1 MNKANI
7 GWWEAD
13 LKAETYKCSELISQL
28 LGIGEDG
35 LISFE
40 DFNKRILKEDQGYA
54 TFPSFDKVQQTVE
67 EIYLFDTPKGHV
79 WIRSKACFQETDENG
94 NTKVYGIAETQEGIH
109 IASAHQA
116 LQNSERILHNIY
128 KNLPVGIELYD
139 KDGQMVD
146 LNKKDMEMF
155 RISNKEDI
163 LGVNIFENPILPE
176 EIKQKIKDN
185 ENADFTFRYDF
196 SKINKY
202 YQPNSTTGFIDLTTK
217 VTTLYDHNHEP
228 INYLLI
234 NVDKTEDTIAYNKI
248 QEFESF
254 FDLVGDYAKVGYA
267 HFDALSRDGYALRS
281 WYRNVGEEEG
291 TPLPE
296 IIGIHSH
303 FHPEDRA
310 VMIDFL
316 DKVIKGES
324 SKLSRDVRIRR
335 ADGNY
340 TWTRVNVLVRNYQ
353 PQDNIIEMLCINFD
367 ITELKETERMLIGA
381 KEKAEEA
388 DRLKSAFLANMSHE
402 IRTPLNAIVGFS
414 SLLEEAEDAEEKHLY
429 ATIIEENNK
438 LLLQLISDILDLSK
452 IEAGTFDII
461 PEQVDAQ
468 QLCNELLQS
477 MQVRA
482 TEQVEILLAP
492 ELPELTFTS
501 DKNRLYQVL
510 LNFVTNAL
518 KFTSEGSIVIDY
530 RINGNEV
537 RFSVQDTGMGIEPEK
552 QEAIL
557 YTVKSCQIGRS
568 FSRSNDVVSID
579 RIFCAGERN
588 FLYSSTVLLQQLDRS
603 MHSSLDFCIDTL
615 TEIFFRNTDTQTLYV
630 AVQIVIQI
638 SVCPIC
644 RSGVHVV
651 MSLNQALQQGNI
663 FDRLSERTDLIQR
676 GSKCHQT
683 ITRNAAV
690 GRLQSYNTAEGS
702 RLTNRSAGI

>member
-54 TFPSFDKVQQTVE
+54 TFPSFDKLQQTVE

-202 YQPNSTTGFIDLTTK
+202 YQPNSTAGFIDLTTK

-281 WYRNVGEEEG
+281 WYRNVGEEED

-310 VMIDFL
+310 AMIDFL

-552 QEAIL
+552 QEAIF
-557 YTVKSCQIGRS
+557 TRFVKLNNFI
-568 FSRSNDVVSID
+568 
-579 RIFCAGERN
+579 AGTG
-588 FLYSSTVLLQQLDRS
+588 LGL
-603 MHSSLDFCIDTL
+603 
-615 TEIFFRNTDTQTLYV
+615 
-630 AVQIVIQI
+630 
-638 SVCPIC
+638 PIC
-644 RSGVHVV
+644 QSIVTQLGGKIGVE
-651 MSLNQALQQGNI
+651 
-663 FDRLSERTDLIQR
+663 SEPGK
-676 GSKCHQT
+676 GSCFWFTHP
-683 ITRNAAV
+683 IN
-690 GRLQSYNTAEGS
+690 
-702 RLTNRSAGI
+702 

>member
-67 EIYLFDTPKGHV
+67 EIYLFDPPKGHV

-310 VMIDFL
+310 VMINFL

-353 PQDNIIEMLCINFD
+353 LQDNIIEMLCINFD

-552 QEAIL
+552 QEAIF
-557 YTVKSCQIGRS
+557 TRFVKLNNFI
-568 FSRSNDVVSID
+568 
-579 RIFCAGERN
+579 AGTG
-588 FLYSSTVLLQQLDRS
+588 LGL
-603 MHSSLDFCIDTL
+603 
-615 TEIFFRNTDTQTLYV
+615 
-630 AVQIVIQI
+630 
-638 SVCPIC
+638 PIC
-644 RSGVHVV
+644 QSIVTQLGGKIGVE
-651 MSLNQALQQGNI
+651 
-663 FDRLSERTDLIQR
+663 SEPGK
-676 GSKCHQT
+676 GSCFWFTHP
-683 ITRNAAV
+683 IN
-690 GRLQSYNTAEGS
+690 
-702 RLTNRSAGI
+702 

>member
-202 YQPNSTTGFIDLTTK
+202 YQPNSATGFIDLTTK

-310 VMIDFL
+310 AMIDFL

-552 QEAIL
+552 QEAIF
-557 YTVKSCQIGRS
+557 TRFVKLNNFI
-568 FSRSNDVVSID
+568 
-579 RIFCAGERN
+579 AGTG
-588 FLYSSTVLLQQLDRS
+588 LGL
-603 MHSSLDFCIDTL
+603 
-615 TEIFFRNTDTQTLYV
+615 
-630 AVQIVIQI
+630 
-638 SVCPIC
+638 PIC
-644 RSGVHVV
+644 QSIVTQLGGKIGVE
-651 MSLNQALQQGNI
+651 
-663 FDRLSERTDLIQR
+663 SEPGK
-676 GSKCHQT
+676 GSCFWFTHP
-683 ITRNAAV
+683 IN
-690 GRLQSYNTAEGS
+690 
-702 RLTNRSAGI
+702 

>member
-13 LKAETYKCSELISQL
+13 LKAKTYKCSELISQL

-54 TFPSFDKVQQTVE
+54 TFPSFDKLQQTVE

-176 EIKQKIKDN
+176 EIKQKIRDN

-202 YQPNSTTGFIDLTTK
+202 YQPDSTTGFIDLTTK
-217 VTTLYDHNHEP
+217 VTTLYDHNHAP

-281 WYRNVGEEEG
+281 WYMNVGEEEG

-335 ADGNY
+335 ANGNY

-367 ITELKETERMLIGA
+367 ITELKKTERMLIGA

-552 QEAIL
+552 QEAIF
-557 YTVKSCQIGRS
+557 TRFVKLNNFI
-568 FSRSNDVVSID
+568 
-579 RIFCAGERN
+579 AGTG
-588 FLYSSTVLLQQLDRS
+588 LGL
-603 MHSSLDFCIDTL
+603 
-615 TEIFFRNTDTQTLYV
+615 
-630 AVQIVIQI
+630 
-638 SVCPIC
+638 PIC
-644 RSGVHVV
+644 QSIVTQLGGKIGVE
-651 MSLNQALQQGNI
+651 
-663 FDRLSERTDLIQR
+663 SEPGK
-676 GSKCHQT
+676 GSCFWFTHP
-683 ITRNAAV
+683 IN
-690 GRLQSYNTAEGS
+690 
-702 RLTNRSAGI
+702 

>member
-139 KDGQMVD
+139 KGGQMVD

-452 IEAGTFDII
+452 IEARTFDII

-552 QEAIL
+552 QEAIF
-557 YTVKSCQIGRS
+557 TRFVKLNNFI
-568 FSRSNDVVSID
+568 
-579 RIFCAGERN
+579 AGTG
-588 FLYSSTVLLQQLDRS
+588 LGL
-603 MHSSLDFCIDTL
+603 
-615 TEIFFRNTDTQTLYV
+615 
-630 AVQIVIQI
+630 
-638 SVCPIC
+638 PIC
-644 RSGVHVV
+644 QSIVTQLGGKIGVE
-651 MSLNQALQQGNI
+651 
-663 FDRLSERTDLIQR
+663 SEPGK
-676 GSKCHQT
+676 GSCFWFTHP
-683 ITRNAAV
+683 IN
-690 GRLQSYNTAEGS
+690 
-702 RLTNRSAGI
+702 

>member
-324 SKLSRDVRIRR
+324 SKLSRDVRIHR

-552 QEAIL
+552 QEAIF
-557 YTVKSCQIGRS
+557 TRFVKLNNFI
-568 FSRSNDVVSID
+568 
-579 RIFCAGERN
+579 AGTG
-588 FLYSSTVLLQQLDRS
+588 LGL
-603 MHSSLDFCIDTL
+603 
-615 TEIFFRNTDTQTLYV
+615 
-630 AVQIVIQI
+630 
-638 SVCPIC
+638 PIC
-644 RSGVHVV
+644 QSIVTQLGGKIGVE
-651 MSLNQALQQGNI
+651 
-663 FDRLSERTDLIQR
+663 SEPGK
-676 GSKCHQT
+676 GSCFWFTHP
-683 ITRNAAV
+683 IN
-690 GRLQSYNTAEGS
+690 
-702 RLTNRSAGI
+702 

>member
-13 LKAETYKCSELISQL
+13 LKAKTYKCSELISQL

-40 DFNKRILKEDQGYA
+40 DFIKRILKEDQGYA
-54 TFPSFDKVQQTVE
+54 TFPSFDKLQQTVE

-176 EIKQKIKDN
+176 EIKQKIRDN

-202 YQPNSTTGFIDLTTK
+202 YQPDSTTGFIDLTTK

-552 QEAIL
+552 QEANF
-557 YTVKSCQIGRS
+557 TRFVKLNNFI
-568 FSRSNDVVSID
+568 
-579 RIFCAGERN
+579 AGTG
-588 FLYSSTVLLQQLDRS
+588 LGL
-603 MHSSLDFCIDTL
+603 
-615 TEIFFRNTDTQTLYV
+615 
-630 AVQIVIQI
+630 
-638 SVCPIC
+638 PIC
-644 RSGVHVV
+644 QSIVTQLGGKIGVE
-651 MSLNQALQQGNI
+651 
-663 FDRLSERTDLIQR
+663 SEPGK
-676 GSKCHQT
+676 GSCFWFTHP
-683 ITRNAAV
+683 IN
-690 GRLQSYNTAEGS
+690 
-702 RLTNRSAGI
+702 

>member
-155 RISNKEDI
+155 RISNKKDI

-335 ADGNY
+335 ADRNY

-552 QEAIL
+552 QEAIF
-557 YTVKSCQIGRS
+557 TRFVKLNNFI
-568 FSRSNDVVSID
+568 
-579 RIFCAGERN
+579 AGTG
-588 FLYSSTVLLQQLDRS
+588 LGL
-603 MHSSLDFCIDTL
+603 
-615 TEIFFRNTDTQTLYV
+615 
-630 AVQIVIQI
+630 
-638 SVCPIC
+638 PIC
-644 RSGVHVV
+644 QSIVTQLGGKIGVE
-651 MSLNQALQQGNI
+651 
-663 FDRLSERTDLIQR
+663 SEPGK
-676 GSKCHQT
+676 GSCFWFTHP
-683 ITRNAAV
+683 IN
-690 GRLQSYNTAEGS
+690 
-702 RLTNRSAGI
+702 

>member
-54 TFPSFDKVQQTVE
+54 TFPSFDKLQQTVE

-310 VMIDFL
+310 EMIDFL

-414 SLLEEAEDAEEKHLY
+414 SLLEEVEDAEEKHLY

-552 QEAIL
+552 QEAIF
-557 YTVKSCQIGRS
+557 TRFVKLNNFI
-568 FSRSNDVVSID
+568 
-579 RIFCAGERN
+579 AGTG
-588 FLYSSTVLLQQLDRS
+588 LGL
-603 MHSSLDFCIDTL
+603 
-615 TEIFFRNTDTQTLYV
+615 
-630 AVQIVIQI
+630 
-638 SVCPIC
+638 PIC
-644 RSGVHVV
+644 QSIVTQLGGKIGVE
-651 MSLNQALQQGNI
+651 
-663 FDRLSERTDLIQR
+663 SEPGK
-676 GSKCHQT
+676 GSCFWFTHP
-683 ITRNAAV
+683 IN
-690 GRLQSYNTAEGS
+690 
-702 RLTNRSAGI
+702 

>member
-303 FHPEDRA
+303 FHPEDRT

-353 PQDNIIEMLCINFD
+353 LQDNIIEMLCINFD

-552 QEAIL
+552 QEAIF
-557 YTVKSCQIGRS
+557 TRFVKLNNFI
-568 FSRSNDVVSID
+568 
-579 RIFCAGERN
+579 AGTG
-588 FLYSSTVLLQQLDRS
+588 LGL
-603 MHSSLDFCIDTL
+603 
-615 TEIFFRNTDTQTLYV
+615 
-630 AVQIVIQI
+630 
-638 SVCPIC
+638 PIC
-644 RSGVHVV
+644 QSIVTQLGGKIGVE
-651 MSLNQALQQGNI
+651 
-663 FDRLSERTDLIQR
+663 SEPGK
-676 GSKCHQT
+676 GSCFWFTHP
-683 ITRNAAV
+683 IN
-690 GRLQSYNTAEGS
+690 
-702 RLTNRSAGI
+702 

>member
-40 DFNKRILKEDQGYA
+40 DFNKCILKEDQGYA

-552 QEAIL
+552 QEAIF
-557 YTVKSCQIGRS
+557 TRFVKLNNFI
-568 FSRSNDVVSID
+568 
-579 RIFCAGERN
+579 AGTG
-588 FLYSSTVLLQQLDRS
+588 LGL
-603 MHSSLDFCIDTL
+603 
-615 TEIFFRNTDTQTLYV
+615 
-630 AVQIVIQI
+630 
-638 SVCPIC
+638 PIC
-644 RSGVHVV
+644 QSIVTQLGGKIGVE
-651 MSLNQALQQGNI
+651 
-663 FDRLSERTDLIQR
+663 SEPGK
-676 GSKCHQT
+676 GSCFWFTHP
-683 ITRNAAV
+683 IN
-690 GRLQSYNTAEGS
+690 
-702 RLTNRSAGI
+702 

>member
-267 HFDALSRDGYALRS
+267 HF
-281 WYRNVGEEEG
+281 
-291 TPLPE
+291 
-296 IIGIHSH
+296 
-303 FHPEDRA
+303 
-310 VMIDFL
+310 
-316 DKVIKGES
+316 
-324 SKLSRDVRIRR
+324 
-335 ADGNY
+335 
-340 TWTRVNVLVRNYQ
+340 VL
-353 PQDNIIEMLCINFD
+353 
-367 ITELKETERMLIGA
+367 
-381 KEKAEEA
+381 
-388 DRLKSAFLANMSHE
+388 
-402 IRTPLNAIVGFS
+402 
-414 SLLEEAEDAEEKHLY
+414 
-429 ATIIEENNK
+429 
-438 LLLQLISDILDLSK
+438 
-452 IEAGTFDII
+452 
-461 PEQVDAQ
+461 
-468 QLCNELLQS
+468 
-477 MQVRA
+477 
-482 TEQVEILLAP
+482 
-492 ELPELTFTS
+492 
-501 DKNRLYQVL
+501 
-510 LNFVTNAL
+510 
-518 KFTSEGSIVIDY
+518 
-530 RINGNEV
+530 
-537 RFSVQDTGMGIEPEK
+537 
-552 QEAIL
+552 
-557 YTVKSCQIGRS
+557 
-568 FSRSNDVVSID
+568 
-579 RIFCAGERN
+579 
-588 FLYSSTVLLQQLDRS
+588 
-603 MHSSLDFCIDTL
+603 
-615 TEIFFRNTDTQTLYV
+615 
-630 AVQIVIQI
+630 
-638 SVCPIC
+638 
-644 RSGVHVV
+644 
-651 MSLNQALQQGNI
+651 
-663 FDRLSERTDLIQR
+663 
-676 GSKCHQT
+676 
-683 ITRNAAV
+683 
-690 GRLQSYNTAEGS
+690 
-702 RLTNRSAGI
+702 

>member
-537 RFSVQDTGMGIEPEK
+537 RFSVQDTGMGIEPE
-552 QEAIL
+552 AI
-557 YTVKSCQIGRS
+557 
-568 FSRSNDVVSID
+568 FSLK
-579 RIFCAGERN
+579 F
-588 FLYSSTVLLQQLDRS
+588 
-603 MHSSLDFCIDTL
+603 DT
-615 TEIFFRNTDTQTLYV
+615 TDTDATTITVYYISILIINTYT
-630 AVQIVIQI
+630 QIIQI
-638 SVCPIC
+638 
-644 RSGVHVV
+644 R
-651 MSLNQALQQGNI
+651 
-663 FDRLSERTDLIQR
+663 
-676 GSKCHQT
+676 
-683 ITRNAAV
+683 
-690 GRLQSYNTAEGS
+690 
-702 RLTNRSAGI
+702 

>member
-552 QEAIL
+552 QEAIF
-557 YTVKSCQIGRS
+557 TRFVKLNNFI
-568 FSRSNDVVSID
+568 
-579 RIFCAGERN
+579 AGTG
-588 FLYSSTVLLQQLDRS
+588 LGL
-603 MHSSLDFCIDTL
+603 
-615 TEIFFRNTDTQTLYV
+615 
-630 AVQIVIQI
+630 
-638 SVCPIC
+638 PIC
-644 RSGVHVV
+644 QSIVTQLGGKNGVE
-651 MSLNQALQQGNI
+651 
-663 FDRLSERTDLIQR
+663 SEPGK
-676 GSKCHQT
+676 GSCFWFTHP
-683 ITRNAAV
+683 IN
-690 GRLQSYNTAEGS
+690 
-702 RLTNRSAGI
+702 

>member
-234 NVDKTEDTIAYNKI
+234 NVDKAEDTIAYNKI

-552 QEAIL
+552 QEAIF
-557 YTVKSCQIGRS
+557 TRFVKLNNFI
-568 FSRSNDVVSID
+568 
-579 RIFCAGERN
+579 AGTG
-588 FLYSSTVLLQQLDRS
+588 LGL
-603 MHSSLDFCIDTL
+603 
-615 TEIFFRNTDTQTLYV
+615 
-630 AVQIVIQI
+630 
-638 SVCPIC
+638 PIC
-644 RSGVHVV
+644 QSIVTQLGGKIGVE
-651 MSLNQALQQGNI
+651 
-663 FDRLSERTDLIQR
+663 SEPGK
-676 GSKCHQT
+676 GSCFWFTHP
-683 ITRNAAV
+683 IN
-690 GRLQSYNTAEGS
+690 
-702 RLTNRSAGI
+702 

>member
-281 WYRNVGEEEG
+281 WYRNVGEKEG

-367 ITELKETERMLIGA
+367 ITERKETERMLIGA

-552 QEAIL
+552 QEAIF
-557 YTVKSCQIGRS
+557 TRFVKLNNFI
-568 FSRSNDVVSID
+568 
-579 RIFCAGERN
+579 AGTG
-588 FLYSSTVLLQQLDRS
+588 LGL
-603 MHSSLDFCIDTL
+603 
-615 TEIFFRNTDTQTLYV
+615 
-630 AVQIVIQI
+630 
-638 SVCPIC
+638 PIC
-644 RSGVHVV
+644 QSIVTQLGGKIGVE
-651 MSLNQALQQGNI
+651 
-663 FDRLSERTDLIQR
+663 SEPGK
-676 GSKCHQT
+676 GSCFWFTHP
-683 ITRNAAV
+683 IN
-690 GRLQSYNTAEGS
+690 
-702 RLTNRSAGI
+702 

>member
-414 SLLEEAEDAEEKHLY
+414 SLLEEAEDGEEKHLY

-552 QEAIL
+552 QEAIF
-557 YTVKSCQIGRS
+557 TRFVKLNNFI
-568 FSRSNDVVSID
+568 
-579 RIFCAGERN
+579 AGTG
-588 FLYSSTVLLQQLDRS
+588 LGL
-603 MHSSLDFCIDTL
+603 
-615 TEIFFRNTDTQTLYV
+615 
-630 AVQIVIQI
+630 
-638 SVCPIC
+638 PIC
-644 RSGVHVV
+644 QSIVTQLGGKIGVE
-651 MSLNQALQQGNI
+651 
-663 FDRLSERTDLIQR
+663 SEPGK
-676 GSKCHQT
+676 GSCFWFT
-683 ITRNAAV
+683 YPIN
-690 GRLQSYNTAEGS
+690 
-702 RLTNRSAGI
+702 

>member
-217 VTTLYDHNHEP
+217 VTTLYDHEP

-552 QEAIL
+552 QEAIF
-557 YTVKSCQIGRS
+557 TRFVKLNNFI
-568 FSRSNDVVSID
+568 
-579 RIFCAGERN
+579 AGTG
-588 FLYSSTVLLQQLDRS
+588 LGL
-603 MHSSLDFCIDTL
+603 
-615 TEIFFRNTDTQTLYV
+615 
-630 AVQIVIQI
+630 
-638 SVCPIC
+638 PIC
-644 RSGVHVV
+644 QSIVTQLGGKIGVE
-651 MSLNQALQQGNI
+651 
-663 FDRLSERTDLIQR
+663 SEPGK
-676 GSKCHQT
+676 GSCFWFTHP
-683 ITRNAAV
+683 IN
-690 GRLQSYNTAEGS
+690 
-702 RLTNRSAGI
+702 

>member
-367 ITELKETERMLIGA
+367 ITQLKETEQMLIKA

-414 SLLEEAEDAEEKHLY
+414 SMLEEAEDQEEKHQY
-429 ATIIEENNK
+429 ITIIEDNNK

-461 PEQVDAQ
+461 PERVNAK
-468 QLCNELLQS
+468 QLCNDLFQA
-477 MQVRA
+477 MQMKA
-482 TEQVEILLAP
+482 TPQVELRLKDN
-492 ELPELTFTS
+492 LPELTFTS

-518 KFTSEGSIVIDY
+518 KFTSEGSITIDY
-530 RINGNEV
+530 KIDGNEV
-537 RFSVQDTGMGIEPEK
+537 KFSVQDTGMGVELEK
-552 QEAIL
+552 QEAI
-557 YTVKSCQIGRS
+557 
-568 FSRSNDVVSID
+568 FSRFVKLNSFIP
-579 RIFCAGERN
+579 GTG
-588 FLYSSTVLLQQLDRS
+588 LGL
-603 MHSSLDFCIDTL
+603 
-615 TEIFFRNTDTQTLYV
+615 
-630 AVQIVIQI
+630 
-638 SVCPIC
+638 PIC
-644 RSGVHVV
+644 QSIVTQLGGKIGVE
-651 MSLNQALQQGNI
+651 
-663 FDRLSERTDLIQR
+663 SEPGR
-676 GSKCHQT
+676 GSCFWFTHP
-683 ITRNAAV
+683 IN
-690 GRLQSYNTAEGS
+690 
-702 RLTNRSAGI
+702 

>member
-13 LKAETYKCSELISQL
+13 LKAKTYKCSELISQL

-335 ADGNY
+335 ANGNY

-367 ITELKETERMLIGA
+367 ITELKKTERMLIGA

-429 ATIIEENNK
+429 ITIIEENNK

-552 QEAIL
+552 QEAIF
-557 YTVKSCQIGRS
+557 TRFVKLNNFI
-568 FSRSNDVVSID
+568 
-579 RIFCAGERN
+579 AGTG
-588 FLYSSTVLLQQLDRS
+588 LGL
-603 MHSSLDFCIDTL
+603 
-615 TEIFFRNTDTQTLYV
+615 
-630 AVQIVIQI
+630 
-638 SVCPIC
+638 PIC
-644 RSGVHVV
+644 QSIVTQLGGKIGVE
-651 MSLNQALQQGNI
+651 
-663 FDRLSERTDLIQR
+663 SEPGK
-676 GSKCHQT
+676 GSCFWFTHP
-683 ITRNAAV
+683 IN
-690 GRLQSYNTAEGS
+690 
-702 RLTNRSAGI
+702 

>member
-54 TFPSFDKVQQTVE
+54 TFPSFDKVQQTVEEIYLFDTPKGHVWLSLIHISEPTRQQTVE

-353 PQDNIIEMLCINFD
+353 LQDNIIEMLCINFD

-552 QEAIL
+552 QEAIF
-557 YTVKSCQIGRS
+557 TRFVKLNNFI
-568 FSRSNDVVSID
+568 
-579 RIFCAGERN
+579 AGTG
-588 FLYSSTVLLQQLDRS
+588 LGL
-603 MHSSLDFCIDTL
+603 
-615 TEIFFRNTDTQTLYV
+615 
-630 AVQIVIQI
+630 
-638 SVCPIC
+638 PIC
-644 RSGVHVV
+644 QSIVTQLGGKIGVE
-651 MSLNQALQQGNI
+651 
-663 FDRLSERTDLIQR
+663 SEPGK
-676 GSKCHQT
+676 GSCFWFTHP
-683 ITRNAAV
+683 IN
-690 GRLQSYNTAEGS
+690 
-702 RLTNRSAGI
+702 

>member
-552 QEAIL
+552 QEAIF
-557 YTVKSCQIGRS
+557 TRFVKLNNFI
-568 FSRSNDVVSID
+568 
-579 RIFCAGERN
+579 AGTG
-588 FLYSSTVLLQQLDRS
+588 LGL
-603 MHSSLDFCIDTL
+603 
-615 TEIFFRNTDTQTLYV
+615 
-630 AVQIVIQI
+630 
-638 SVCPIC
+638 PIC
-644 RSGVHVV
+644 QSIVTQLGGKIGVE
-651 MSLNQALQQGNI
+651 SDPGK
-663 FDRLSERTDLIQR
+663 
-676 GSKCHQT
+676 GSCFWFTHP
-683 ITRNAAV
+683 IN
-690 GRLQSYNTAEGS
+690 
-702 RLTNRSAGI
+702 

>member
-414 SLLEEAEDAEEKHLY
+414 GLLEEAEDAEEKHLY

-552 QEAIL
+552 QEAIF
-557 YTVKSCQIGRS
+557 TRFVKLNNFI
-568 FSRSNDVVSID
+568 
-579 RIFCAGERN
+579 AGTG
-588 FLYSSTVLLQQLDRS
+588 LGL
-603 MHSSLDFCIDTL
+603 
-615 TEIFFRNTDTQTLYV
+615 
-630 AVQIVIQI
+630 
-638 SVCPIC
+638 PIC
-644 RSGVHVV
+644 QSIVTQLGGKIGVE
-651 MSLNQALQQGNI
+651 
-663 FDRLSERTDLIQR
+663 SEPGK
-676 GSKCHQT
+676 GSCFWFTHP
-683 ITRNAAV
+683 IN
-690 GRLQSYNTAEGS
+690 
-702 RLTNRSAGI
+702 

>member
-552 QEAIL
+552 QEAIF
-557 YTVKSCQIGRS
+557 TRFVKLNNFI
-568 FSRSNDVVSID
+568 
-579 RIFCAGERN
+579 AGTG
-588 FLYSSTVLLQQLDRS
+588 LGL
-603 MHSSLDFCIDTL
+603 
-615 TEIFFRNTDTQTLYV
+615 
-630 AVQIVIQI
+630 
-638 SVCPIC
+638 PIC
-644 RSGVHVV
+644 QSIVTHLGGKIGVE
-651 MSLNQALQQGNI
+651 
-663 FDRLSERTDLIQR
+663 SEPGK
-676 GSKCHQT
+676 GSCFWFTHP
-683 ITRNAAV
+683 IN
-690 GRLQSYNTAEGS
+690 
-702 RLTNRSAGI
+702 

>member
-79 WIRSKACFQETDENG
+79 WIRSKACFLETDENG

-552 QEAIL
+552 QEAIF
-557 YTVKSCQIGRS
+557 TRFVKLNNFI
-568 FSRSNDVVSID
+568 
-579 RIFCAGERN
+579 AGTG
-588 FLYSSTVLLQQLDRS
+588 LGL
-603 MHSSLDFCIDTL
+603 
-615 TEIFFRNTDTQTLYV
+615 
-630 AVQIVIQI
+630 
-638 SVCPIC
+638 PIC
-644 RSGVHVV
+644 QSIVTQLGGKIGVE
-651 MSLNQALQQGNI
+651 
-663 FDRLSERTDLIQR
+663 SEPGK
-676 GSKCHQT
+676 GSCFWFT
-683 ITRNAAV
+683 YPIN
-690 GRLQSYNTAEGS
+690 
-702 RLTNRSAGI
+702 

>member
-1 MNKANI
+1 MNKANK

-267 HFDALSRDGYALRS
+267 HFDALSRDGYDLRS

-468 QLCNELLQS
+468 QLSNELLQS

-518 KFTSEGSIVIDY
+518 KFTSEGSIGIDY
-530 RINGNEV
+530 RFNGNEV

-552 QEAIL
+552 QEAIF
-557 YTVKSCQIGRS
+557 TRFVKLNNFI
-568 FSRSNDVVSID
+568 
-579 RIFCAGERN
+579 AGTG
-588 FLYSSTVLLQQLDRS
+588 LGL
-603 MHSSLDFCIDTL
+603 
-615 TEIFFRNTDTQTLYV
+615 
-630 AVQIVIQI
+630 
-638 SVCPIC
+638 PIC
-644 RSGVHVV
+644 QSIVTQLGGKIGVE
-651 MSLNQALQQGNI
+651 
-663 FDRLSERTDLIQR
+663 SEPGK
-676 GSKCHQT
+676 GSCFWFTHP
-683 ITRNAAV
+683 IN
-690 GRLQSYNTAEGS
+690 
-702 RLTNRSAGI
+702 

>member
-54 TFPSFDKVQQTVE
+54 TFPSFDKLQQTVE

-202 YQPNSTTGFIDLTTK
+202 YQPNSTAGFIDLTTK

-228 INYLLI
+228 INYILI

-310 VMIDFL
+310 AMIDFL

-429 ATIIEENNK
+429 AKIIEENNK

-552 QEAIL
+552 QEAIF
-557 YTVKSCQIGRS
+557 TRFVKLNNFI
-568 FSRSNDVVSID
+568 
-579 RIFCAGERN
+579 AGTG
-588 FLYSSTVLLQQLDRS
+588 LGL
-603 MHSSLDFCIDTL
+603 
-615 TEIFFRNTDTQTLYV
+615 
-630 AVQIVIQI
+630 
-638 SVCPIC
+638 PIC
-644 RSGVHVV
+644 QSIVTQLGGKIGVE
-651 MSLNQALQQGNI
+651 
-663 FDRLSERTDLIQR
+663 SEPGK
-676 GSKCHQT
+676 GSCFWFTHP
-683 ITRNAAV
+683 IN
-690 GRLQSYNTAEGS
+690 
-702 RLTNRSAGI
+702 

>member
-202 YQPNSTTGFIDLTTK
+202 YQPNSTTDFIDLTTK

-353 PQDNIIEMLCINFD
+353 LQDNIIEMLCINFD

-552 QEAIL
+552 QEAIF
-557 YTVKSCQIGRS
+557 TRFVKLNNFI
-568 FSRSNDVVSID
+568 
-579 RIFCAGERN
+579 AGTG
-588 FLYSSTVLLQQLDRS
+588 LGL
-603 MHSSLDFCIDTL
+603 
-615 TEIFFRNTDTQTLYV
+615 
-630 AVQIVIQI
+630 
-638 SVCPIC
+638 PIC
-644 RSGVHVV
+644 QSIVTQLGGKIGVE
-651 MSLNQALQQGNI
+651 
-663 FDRLSERTDLIQR
+663 SEPGK
-676 GSKCHQT
+676 GSCFWFTHP
-683 ITRNAAV
+683 IN
-690 GRLQSYNTAEGS
+690 
-702 RLTNRSAGI
+702 